1 MPRILVVDDE
11 PMISTLLAD
20 WLEEL
25 GYQILGPSGN
35 VKSALILIE
44 ASPPDA
50 AIIDVS
56 LGSESGYPIADC
68 LAKSKIPFVFATGRA
83 EGSLDP
89 RFAGAR
95 VLVKP
100 FDFAA
105 VQTVVGEMI
114 GGTAARPTI

>member
-11 PMISTLLAD
+11 PLISMLLAG

-35 VKSALILIE
+35 VKSALALIE

-56 LGSESGYPIADC
+56 LGAESGYPIADR
-68 LAKSKIPFVFATGRA
+68 LAKSNIPFVFATGRA

-89 RFAGAR
+89 AFKGAR

-105 VQTVVGEMI
+105 VREILAGITGR
-114 GGTAARPTI
+114 TAAG